1 MARGNKSALDYL
13 VEDLRLEEVQSEAD
27 LFHDD
32 RLPTQKPISQ
42 GFIRFITSVIKEVEP
57 KFVLD
62 EATRLMAEEIE
73 RAVEGR
79 SQRLMLVPAPRSGK
93 SLLMSLGF
101 VYSLLRFPDRPQILI
116 SASQRLAVNHS
127 KRILSIFKAAGRKL
141 HPKSRSAHEWT
152 PGWANGK
159 TQAVIGKTTSCL
171 GLGAAVLW
179 LDDVVGSRADSQSQ
193 TVMGDVVE
201 RYGSDWISRLQRD
214 AAGKGE
220 NVVLV
225 NQRLSSTDLAGQ
237 LISRAKK
244 GQSWR
249 VVHIPVIH
257 PEDPAQCLRWYP
269 DHWQVLQLKGGEPG
283 RPTSSRIDLKT
294 VEERRSA
301 MSPAAFKALF
311 LGDVSDD
318 QTLCPFRDKYL
329 WEVPLADLSTGA
341 VAIALDLAI
350 TGKGDAH
357 GYAVG
362 AVGTYGCKGKAVILE
377 TGELRGSADELI
389 QPIVD
394 LVKRW
399 RAHTVVVEKAGGGH
413 VLLKALNQ
421 HMADFGVN
429 VEAISH
435 GNRSKWQR
443 LEQELGQL
451 SLGQT
456 LVPQSAPWLP
466 TLRTQFKAIATRQL
480 NPRDDQAD
488 AAMYLLEHLGRWIRG
503 GFNVSTAEWGRSGM
517 FYEQRAQLATWT
529 RGTRVLSCEGS
540 EYQWPAQRSMPKAAW
555 D

>member
-1 MARGNKSALDYL
+1 MARGSKSALEYL
-13 VEDLRLEEVQSEAD
+13 VEDLRLEEVQGEAE
-27 LFHDD
+27 LFDDD
-32 RLPTQKPISQ
+32 RLPAQSPISK
-42 GFIRFITSVIKEVEP
+42 GFLVFIHRVIKEVEP
-57 KFVLD
+57 RFVLD

-127 KRILSIFKAAGRKL
+127 KRILSIFKAAGGKL
-141 HPKSRSAHEWT
+141 HPKSRSAQEWT

-159 TQAVIGKTTSCL
+159 TQAVIGRTTSCL

-249 VVHIPVIH
+249 VVHIPIVH
-257 PEDPAQCLRWYP
+257 PDDPAQCLRWYP
-269 DHWQVLQLKGGEPG
+269 DHWQILQLKGGEAG
-283 RPTSSRIDLKT
+283 KPTSSRIDLKT

-311 LGDVSDD
+311 LGDVTDD
-318 QTLCPFRDKYL
+318 SILCPFKDSFL
-329 WEVPLADLSTGA
+329 WEVPLVDLNPGA
-341 VAIALDLAI
+341 TVLALDLAI
-350 TGKGDAH
+350 TGQGDGH
-357 GYAVG
+357 GYAVVS
-362 AVGTYGCKGKAVILE
+362 AGTYSCKGKAIVLE
-377 TGELRGSADELI
+377 AGELIGAVDDLI
-389 QPIVD
+389 PQITE
-394 LVKRW
+394 LVKRH
-399 RAHTVVVEKAGGGH
+399 RCHTVVVEKAGGGH
-413 VLLKALNQ
+413 FLLKALNAS
-421 HMADFGVN
+421 MADFGVN
-429 VEAISH
+429 VEPVTATK
-435 GNRSKWQR
+435 SKWQR
-443 LEQELGQL
+443 LEAELGGMA
-451 SLGQT
+451 LGQV
-456 LVPQSAPWLP
+456 LVPTAAPWLLK
-466 TLRTQFKAIATRQL
+466 LRQQFRVIATRQSSR
-480 NPRDDQAD
+480 RDDIAD
-488 AAMYLLEHLGRWIRG
+488 ATMHGLAVVGRWIRG
-503 GFNVSTAEWGRSGM
+503 GYTVTQAEWGRGTL
-517 FYEQRAQLATWT
+517 FHQQDQPLATWS
-529 RGTRVLSCEGS
+529 RGKQVLPAEGS
-540 EYQWPAQRSMPKAAW
+540 QFQWPTDREMPKSSW
-555 D
+555 NR